1 MIHPHKES
9 WNLLLIIAVAITSLI
24 LTGCKN
30 DSDDQPSMTNNDQ
43 ATLDSIAKAK
53 AYFPVMDYIKS
64 EIRYVDS
71 LPVGIRKF
79 VVRGNT
85 TDSSYIK
92 LDEFHEYANA
102 FLSPELDTSVFTT
115 NYTESSFY
123 DRSTKSSTFF
133 YQAKNDNAPI
143 RRIDIQSRPDEA
155 YDKVFNIY
163 MERIQQLGDTLTI
176 KKMTWKPGRQLQ
188 VIESKTSIQKTQGT
202 PIIRQVKIVW
212 DNWEE
217 E

>member
-1 MIHPHKES
+1 MIYQNRES
-9 WNLLLIIAVAITSLI
+9 FNLLLVIVIAAIIFA
-24 LTGCKN
+24 GCKN
-30 DSDDQPSMTNNDQ
+30 DNDDQLAIPQNDS
-43 ATLDSIAKAK
+43 TTIDSIAKGK

-79 VVRGNT
+79 VISGNS
-85 TDSSYIK
+85 TDSSYIR
-92 LDEFHEYANA
+92 LDEFHEYANT
-102 FLSPELDTSVFTT
+102 FLSPELDPAVFTT

-143 RRIDIQSRPDEA
+143 KRIDVQSRPDEV

-163 MERIQQLGDTLTI
+163 MERVQQLGDTLVI

-188 VIESKTSIQKTQGT
+188 VIESKTSIQETQDM